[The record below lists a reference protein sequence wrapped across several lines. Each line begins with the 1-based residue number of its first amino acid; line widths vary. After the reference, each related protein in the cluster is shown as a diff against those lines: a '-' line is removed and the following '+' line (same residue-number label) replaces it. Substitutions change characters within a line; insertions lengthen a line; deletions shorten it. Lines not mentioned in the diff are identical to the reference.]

1 MTLQDEISRLRAEF
15 ESKRLSESSSKDGA
29 KATDGAECMNENRDA
44 EIGEFLDTV
53 NTTLDEFAGE
63 IDKYPRLTAIAA
75 LGVGLA
81 IGLVIGRQI
90 R

>member
-1 MTLQDEISRLRAEF
+1 MTLQDEIARLRAEF
-15 ESKRLSESSSKDGA
+15 ENRGLSESSDNAGA
-29 KATDGAECMNENRDA
+29 KTTAGSARMDEDRNA
-44 EIGEFLDTV
+44 EIGAFFDTISA
-53 NTTLDEFAGE
+53 TLDEFAGE